1 MKSETIRIPGV
12 HYTLKQ
18 LLDMDRVPV
27 PGNPGETRWNNRY
40 CQVETTYWNI
50 ADTVVDPERVKE
62 ERERLRLERNA
73 RDRKRYAEKKAAEQ
87 ARREKEQE
95 RIAAIERLNT
105 YVKKCWAVSAEPIK
119 NETGIVSVAVETT
132 GLDGYDELLRVAAVD
147 GEERLMIDILIKP
160 RYIDYWRDAYE
171 VNQISRADVAD
182 APYLADV
189 AAKIKGILLSG
200 HVIAYNSWFTEAY
213 LDVPGVEIDGVKEHI
228 DGYTGLAEISEQ
240 YGIPYSSV
248 NTVDKAIATLRVYK
262 TIST

>member
-27 PGNPGETRWNNRY
+27 PGNQGETRWNNRY

-73 RDRKRYAEKKAAEQ
+73 RDRKRYAEKKAA
-87 ARREKEQE
+87 EQE

-189 AAKIKGILLSG
+189 AARIKGILLSG
-200 HVIAYNSWFTEAY
+200 HVIAYNSCFTEAF
-213 LDVPGVEIDGVKEHI
+213 LNVPGINIDEVKEYV
-228 DGYTGLAEISEQ
+228 DGYTGLEAITEQ

-248 NTVDKAIATLRVYK
+248 NTVVKAIATLRVYK
-262 TIST
+262 KVST

>member
-40 CQVETTYWNI
+40 CQVKTTYWKI

-87 ARREKEQE
+87 ARRERE
-95 RIAAIERLNT
+95 REEVRAINQRNAYTRE
-105 YVKKCWAVSAEPIK
+105 CWAVPAESIK

-189 AAKIKGILLSG
+189 AARIKGILLSG
-200 HVIAYNSWFTEAY
+200 HVIAYNSCFIEAF
-213 LDVPGVEIDGVKEHI
+213 LNVPGINIDEVKEYV
-228 DGYTGLAEISEQ
+228 DGYTGLEAITEQ

-248 NTVDKAIATLRVYK
+248 NTVVKAIATLRVYK
-262 TIST
+262 KVST